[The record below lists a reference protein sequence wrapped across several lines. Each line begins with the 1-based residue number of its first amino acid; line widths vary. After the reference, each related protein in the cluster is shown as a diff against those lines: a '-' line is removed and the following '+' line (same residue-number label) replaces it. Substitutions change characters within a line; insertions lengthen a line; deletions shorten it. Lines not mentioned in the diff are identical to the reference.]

1 MVRAAVRLTT
11 AGCRVFRSSVADA
24 QSRVSS
30 GSLARSLVGIYFFY
44 AREVDVQWGFELG
57 VGSQVASTDVN
68 SMPCCAARFGSS
80 GVRLGRSHN
89 NFGVASLAGLP

>member
-1 MVRAAVRLTT
+1 MRAAARLTA

-24 QSRVSS
+24 RSRVSS
-30 GSLARSLVGIYFFY
+30 GSLARSLVGIYKKLRTGSGRPMG
-44 AREVDVQWGFELG
+44 AWVR

-68 SMPCCAARFGSS
+68 SLPCAARFGSS

>member
-1 MVRAAVRLTT
+1 MRAAARLTA
-11 AGCRVFRSSVADA
+11 AGCRVFRSSVAGA

-30 GSLARSLVGIYFFY
+30 GSLARSLVGIPMGGGLGSSWESIRKHG
-44 AREVDVQWGFELG
+44 RESL
-57 VGSQVASTDVN
+57 
-68 SMPCCAARFGSS
+68 PCAARFGSS

>member
-1 MVRAAVRLTT
+1 MRAAARLTA

-30 GSLARSLVGIYFFY
+30 GSLARSLVGIYFFH
-44 AREVDVQWGFELG
+44 AREVDVQWGLAWVR

-68 SMPCCAARFGSS
+68 SLPCAARFGSS